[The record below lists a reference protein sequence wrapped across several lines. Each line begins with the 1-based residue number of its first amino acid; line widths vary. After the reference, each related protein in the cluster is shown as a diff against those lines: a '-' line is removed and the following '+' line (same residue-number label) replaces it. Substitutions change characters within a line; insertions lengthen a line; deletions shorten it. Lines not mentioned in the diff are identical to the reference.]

1 MLPVPEARAAILN
14 ALAPRPAA
22 DTALRDALG
31 LCLAEPARAPRDSPP
46 FDKATMDGYAVRSAD
61 CRAAPVTLTV
71 IEEAPAGSV
80 PTRTV
85 GAGECCQI
93 MTGAPLPE
101 GADAVIPVEV
111 AVREGDRVT
120 LSPVSPPRPG
130 AAVMACGAA
139 VRTGDELVPAGIP
152 LVPAMIGALAEA
164 GYDPVRC
171 VPRLR
176 VAVLSTGDEVVPA
189 GETPGPGQIRDAN
202 GPLLCAAL
210 AAVGAT
216 PVPLGLAGDDPAA
229 LAQKVRAGLD
239 ADALLIS
246 GGVSMG
252 DFDLVPGV
260 LTDCGVDRVFH
271 KVNVKPGKPLWFG
284 TKTEGERGA
293 TAVFGLPGNPVSSLT
308 GFELFVRPAL
318 RRLGG
323 WADCAREPLTAALT
337 EAVAN
342 RGDRPLYR
350 PVRLTET
357 RAGLAATP
365 VRWAGSGDL
374 LGAAKANGAALV
386 PAGTTLEAGE
396 PVEAM
401 RWTGCEGA

>member
-1 MLPVPEARAAILN
+1 MLSVPEARAAILN
-14 ALAPRPAA
+14 ALAPRPASE
-22 DTALRDALG
+22 TGLVDAPG
-31 LCLAEPARAPRDSPP
+31 LCLTEPARAPADSPP
-46 FDKATMDGYAVRSAD
+46 FDKATMDGYAVRGAD
-61 CRAAPVTLTV
+61 CRTVPVTLTV
-71 IEEAPAGSV
+71 IEEVPAGSV
-80 PTRTV
+80 PTRSV
-85 GAGECCQI
+85 GSGECCQI

-111 AVREGDRVT
+111 AVREGSRVT
-120 LSPVSPPRPG
+120 LSPVAPPRAG
-130 AAVMACGAA
+130 AAVMAKGAA
-139 VRTGDELVPAGIP
+139 VRTGEELVPAGMP
-152 LVPAMIGALAEA
+152 LTPAMIGALAEA
-164 GYDPVRC
+164 GSDPIRC

-189 GETPGPGQIRDAN
+189 SETPGPGRIRDAN

-216 PVPLGLAGDDPAA
+216 PVPLGLAGDDRAA
-229 LAQKVRAGLD
+229 LAEKVRAGLG
-239 ADALLIS
+239 ADVLLIS

-260 LTDCGVDRVFH
+260 LADCGVDRVFH

-284 TKTEGERGA
+284 TKGGERGPI
-293 TAVFGLPGNPVSSLT
+293 AVFGLPGNPVSTLT

-323 WADCAREPLTAALT
+323 WANCDPEPLTAALT

-350 PVRLTET
+350 PVRLTHAASGL
-357 RAGLAATP
+357 RADP

-374 LGAAKANGAALV
+374 LGAAKANGAVLV
-386 PAGTTLEAGE
+386 PAGAELEEGDA
-396 PVEAM
+396 VEAI
-401 RWTGCEGA
+401 RWVGCGRAT